1 MKTLQSNW
9 FTNFVVVD
17 TIAVFDRNSFE
28 KGDYIESNDKS
39 HATRKYPSY
48 IILSN
53 VDFLDITFR
62 RNINMVLIRDISK
75 HLSCR
80 FVTREKTTTT
90 TSRLLRS
97 SFYIR
102 TYLFLSKNFYLIGLM
117 EALLS
122 ITKAAL
128 FLSFIHSLPS
138 LLFSSIAK
146 PRTTLDHVIFDHM
159 ISDHVDSFKQ
169 STVVVI
175 VRIVCIFF
183 CNRCRIGE
191 PYVHVNTPYSS
202 NESSLVKS
210 SNVRVR
216 RIGVI
221 IPLFL

>member
-1 MKTLQSNW
+1 MIT
-9 FTNFVVVD
+9 
-17 TIAVFDRNSFE
+17 VFDRNSFE
-28 KGDYIESNDKS
+28 KGDYMESNDKS

-53 VDFLDITFR
+53 VDFLDITLR

-80 FVTREKTTTT
+80 FITREKTTTT
-90 TSRLLRS
+90 TTTSRRLLRS

-138 LLFSSIAK
+138 LLLSSIAK
-146 PRTTLDHVIFDHM
+146 PCTTLDHVIFDHM

-169 STVVVI
+169 
-175 VRIVCIFF
+175 
-183 CNRCRIGE
+183 
-191 PYVHVNTPYSS
+191 
-202 NESSLVKS
+202 
-210 SNVRVR
+210 
-216 RIGVI
+216 I
-221 IPLFL
+221 ITTYYLHFLQ